1 MLYSMKFA
9 VFALLFQAAHAAI
22 VADVRA
28 LIAKDDFVRAENVI
42 AEFRRQHGVNG
53 EMLEAH
59 SWLARGALAQK
70 RYDAAERY
78 ASETRRMSLAA
89 LAKRGLDDEPHLPIA
104 LGASIEVQSHVLA
117 GLGQRSEG
125 VSFLKQELERWR
137 NTSIRTRI
145 QKNLHLLSLE
155 GTAPPPLEL
164 KEWFG
169 PKPPKLASL
178 KGSPVLLF
186 FWAHWCGDC
195 KYQGPILARIKEE
208 FGPKGLVILGPTQL
222 YGYISRGEDAP
233 PEKEKP
239 YIDEVRR
246 THYAALASMPAP
258 LSQENFKIY
267 GASTTP
273 TLVLLDKDGVV
284 RMYHPGKM
292 TYEDLV
298 DRVKQ
303 VVQ

>member
-1 MLYSMKFA
+1 MLFIMKFA
-9 VFALLFQAAHAAI
+9 VLALLLPSAYGAI

-28 LIAKDDFVRAENVI
+28 LIAKDDFTQAENVVG
-42 AEFRRQHGVNG
+42 EYRRQHGANG

-59 SWLARGALAQK
+59 SWLGRGALAQK
-70 RYDAAERY
+70 RYDDAGRY
-78 ASETRRMSLAA
+78 AGETRRMSLEA

-117 GLGQRSEG
+117 GRGQRSEA
-125 VSFLKQELERWR
+125 VSFLKQELDRWK

-155 GTAPPPLEL
+155 GTAPPAVEM

-169 PKPPKLASL
+169 PKPPPLASL

-195 KYQGPILARIKEE
+195 KYQAPILAQIKEK

-222 YGYISRGEDAP
+222 YGYIARGEDAP

-246 THYAALASMPAP
+246 THYAALPSMPAP
-258 LSQENFKIY
+258 LSGENFKIY

-273 TLVLLDKDGVV
+273 TLVLLDKHGIV

-292 TYEDLV
+292 TYEDLAG
-298 DRVKQ
+298 RVEQ
-303 VVQ
+303 VVR